1 MGNEFIMNTW
11 ATIILRVSDTS
22 DSSRVSF
29 AKQDIY
35 IQEHEPLRIEIRY
48 FDFPNILQSG

>member
-35 IQEHEPLRIEIRY
+35 IQEHEPLHIEIRSAH
-48 FDFPNILQSG
+48 FSSNNL

>member
-1 MGNEFIMNTW
+1 MGSEFIMNTW
-11 ATIILRVSDTS
+11 ATIILKVSDTS

-35 IQEHEPLRIEIRY
+35 IQEHEPLHIEIRSAH
-48 FDFPNILQSG
+48 FSNNNL